1 MFKYLRAISD
11 IFKNYQLYIFQ
22 VLFYETIFF
31 LIYKK
36 RYNKFKYLN
45 SDYFSD
51 SIPCPY
57 FFLKKIEDFID
68 KKNIDHLC
76 DLGSGF
82 GKILFYF
89 GKVCKKKVDGVEL
102 DFEIYDSSLSLIEK
116 NIRIFNEDI
125 LEFDLSKNRY
135 GAFILNDPLKKE
147 DDLLKLVL
155 RIKREYKKVH
165 LIFINLSLLKQNLIL
180 KELSIDFEF
189 KASKNKNIFFCS
201 LN

>member
-11 IFKNYQLYIFQ
+11 ILKNYQLYIFQ

-36 RYNKFKYLN
+36 KYNKFKYLN
-45 SDYFSD
+45 SNYFSD

-57 FFLKKIEDFID
+57 FFLKKIKNFID
-68 KKNIDHLC
+68 KKNINNLC

-89 GKVCKKKVDGVEL
+89 GKVCKKKIDGIEL
-102 DFEIYDSSLSLIEK
+102 DYEIYNSSLSLIEK

-125 LEFDLSKNRY
+125 LGFDLNKNY
-135 GAFILNDPLKKE
+135 YDAFILNDPLKKE

-155 RIKREYKKVH
+155 RIKKKYKKVY
-165 LIFINLSLLKQNLIL
+165 LILINLSLSKQNLIL
-180 KELSIDFEF
+180 KDLNIEFEF
-189 KASKNKNIFFCS
+189 KASKNKNIFFCN